1 MTYDAETV
9 LRRGLEASLGIGA
22 IVDGEPVQRGRAA
35 FYPWLDMEIGES
47 FTFRDHVK
55 VNSARVLACRAS
67 DNYAPRRYT
76 TRTVQASGRKFIVC
90 RRVK

>member
-1 MTYDAETV
+1 MTDAETLLIDG
-9 LRRGLEASLGIGA
+9 LRRSLGIDA
-22 IVDGEPVQRGRAA
+22 TDGEPVQRGRVM

-55 VNSARVLACRAS
+55 VGSARVLSCRAS
-67 DNYAPRRYT
+67 NTYAPRRFT
-76 TRTVQASGRKFIVC
+76 TTTVRASGRKFVVC